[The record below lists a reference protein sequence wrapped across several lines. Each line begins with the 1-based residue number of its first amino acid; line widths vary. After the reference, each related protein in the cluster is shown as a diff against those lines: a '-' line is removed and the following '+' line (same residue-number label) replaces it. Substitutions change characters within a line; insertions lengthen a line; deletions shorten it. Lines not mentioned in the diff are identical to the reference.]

1 MNIREVTAES
11 QLIIMRK
18 IQLFIKRITDIIFAS
33 VGLFLVSPLI
43 LCIALLIKITSK
55 GTVFFCQ
62 ERVGKNGVIF
72 KLYKFRT
79 MVPNAV
85 NIGTGLT
92 TAAGDSRITPIG
104 RFLRKASLD
113 ELPQLFNV
121 LKGDIS
127 FVGPRPTIPQ
137 HLEYYGDF
145 ERRRLEM
152 KPGITGL
159 AMIKGRNRN
168 PWSVRIKYDIEYIE
182 KFSLRLDF
190 VILLKT
196 VWVVVSGKDTY
207 YDYEKNGPAFD
218 LIKNEQKGQMK

>member
-1 MNIREVTAES
+1 
-11 QLIIMRK
+11 MRK
-18 IQLFIKRITDIIFAS
+18 IQLFIKYAFDFTAALIAVVLI
-33 VGLFLVSPLI
+33 SPLLI
-43 LCIALLIKITSK
+43 CIALLIKLTSK
-55 GTVFFCQ
+55 GDIFFCQ
-62 ERVGKNGVIF
+62 ERLGKNGVIF
-72 KLYKFRT
+72 KLHKFRT

-137 HLEYYGDF
+137 HLEYYGNF
-145 ERRRLEM
+145 EKRRLEM

-168 PWSVRIKYDIEYIE
+168 SWSVRIKYDVEYIE

-190 VILLKT
+190 TILLKT
-196 VWVVVSGKDTY
+196 IWVVMSGKDTY
-207 YDYEKNGPAFD
+207 YDYENNGPAFD
-218 LIKNEQKGQMK
+218 LIKKKHKEY